1 VEDIWD
7 ETERVQPLIKTE
19 LSQLSSDQG
28 KNDVKQE
35 NFENLIK

>member
-19 LSQLSSDQG
+19 LSNSSVNGNEDI
-28 KNDVKQE
+28 KRE
-35 NFENLIK
+35 NFETEIK